1 MVLTR
6 RAYKSIARWLPNE
19 VISEII
25 QAAPPHDQASLCR
38 TTTLF
43 QGLGV
48 PLLYRVVDLKT
59 VASVE
64 AFCSTIASH
73 TAKFAKL
80 VRSLTVDAHA
90 FQYIYQLIVPLFEC
104 VKVLLDIES
113 LYILGPP
120 AYMQGPAQE
129 WSSLTLPR
137 LLYCT
142 LYTSDRHWTS
152 NEGLGTLSSFLV
164 RHPTLKSVTI
174 RDSAQFEWP
183 STAARIPLPN
193 LQRICAPA
201 KVFPRIIVDGLKE
214 ARLEWEFRDE
224 VHMWPPEPIF
234 LALKATTRREN
245 SFVCSIFC
253 SNFELPSIMASASMH
268 IPHAKALRIVVGDLR
283 SDDAGLRSRDIQCVK
298 KYLSRFTG
306 LEFFSLEILFEQWER
321 VSFGATEADD
331 QLTVH
336 DFGDLCST
344 LQACRLNQNA
354 CRRMNGTWERFPLDD
369 FFPLAGITFVQNN

>member
-6 RAYKSIARWLPNE
+6 RAYKSIARWVPNE

-25 QAAPPHDQASLCR
+25 QAAPPHDWASLCR
-38 TTTLF
+38 TTMLF

-80 VRSLTVDAHA
+80 VQSLTVDAHA
-90 FQYIYQLIVPLFEC
+90 LLIVSLFE
-104 VKVLLDIES
+104 LH
-113 LYILGPP
+113 
-120 AYMQGPAQE
+120 
-129 WSSLTLPR
+129 
-137 LLYCT
+137 
-142 LYTSDRHWTS
+142 TSDRHWT
-152 NEGLGTLSSFLV
+152 NTEGLGTLSSFLA

-174 RDSAQFEWP
+174 YDTAQFEWP
-183 STAARIPLPN
+183 STAARIPLPD

-234 LALKATTRREN
+234 LALKATTRREK
-245 SFVCSIFC
+245 SLVCSIFC

-268 IPHAKALRIVVGDLR
+268 IPHAKALRIVVADLR
-283 SDDAGLRSRDIQCVK
+283 ADDEDLRLCDIQCVK
-298 KYLSRFTG
+298 QYLSRFTG
-306 LEFFSLEILFEQWER
+306 LEFFSLEMFELWGR
-321 VSFGATEADD
+321 VAFGATEADD

-344 LQACRLNQNA
+344 LQACRTSQNA
-354 CRRMNGTWERFPLDD
+354 WRRMNGTWERFPLTD